1 MTEVR
6 SKRRAFYPVIFTSIC
21 FRKPL
26 LNSIYGIKNVNN
38 NNSAVNLKYVKDK
51 L

>member
-21 FRKPL
+21 FKKPSETRK
-26 LNSIYGIKNVNN
+26 INVRHAGELKSNN
-38 NNSAVNLKYVKDK
+38 MMKECGD
-51 L
+51 